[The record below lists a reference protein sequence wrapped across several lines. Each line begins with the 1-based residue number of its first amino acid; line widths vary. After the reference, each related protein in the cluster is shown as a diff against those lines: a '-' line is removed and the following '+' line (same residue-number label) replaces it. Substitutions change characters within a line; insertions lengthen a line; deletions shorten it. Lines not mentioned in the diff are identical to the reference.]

1 MSFSGEHYHIIFLR
15 ETQGHADGPAA
26 VLLHIDGL
34 LRLRDPGKDLTDDG
48 HRLLRAGVIRR
59 HNEHIGQ
66 PRGDLAHDGALCPVA
81 VAAAAEQ
88 HDEAA
93 AAEVA
98 HGTENVLQSVRRVGI
113 IDENGEIVPCLAE
126 SWENSEDGLT
136 WTFKIREGVKFSNG
150 EPFDAEAA
158 AENFRAV
165 LDNRQRHA
173 WLELANQ
180 IVDVKALSKT
190 ELQITLKSAY
200 YPFLQELA
208 LPRPFRFIAPSQFK
222 NHETM
227 NGIKAPIGTGPWIL
241 QESKLNQ
248 YDVFVRNENYWGEK
262 PAIKKITFNVI
273 PDPTTRAVAF
283 ETGDID
289 LLYGNEGLLPL
300 DTFARFSQN
309 PAYHTQLSQPIETVM
324 LALNTAKAPTNELA
338 VREALNY
345 AVNKKS
351 LIDNALYGTQQ
362 VADTLFAPSV
372 PYANLG
378 LKPSQ
383 YDPQKAKA
391 LLEKAGWTLPAG
403 KDIRE
408 KNGQPLRIELSF
420 IGTDALSKSMA
431 EIIQADMRQIGADVS
446 LIGEEE
452 SSIYARQRDGRFGM
466 IFHRTWGAP
475 YDPHAFLS
483 SMRVPSH
490 ADFQAQQGLADK
502 PLIDKEIGEVLA
514 THDETQ
520 RQALYRDILTRL
532 HDEAVYL
539 PISYISMMVVSK
551 PELGNIPYAPIATE
565 IPFEQI
571 KPVKP

>member
-1 MSFSGEHYHIIFLR
+1 MVLSILRRTLIALLTCASFFAHAAAPDEITTAWPVNVGPLNPHLYTPNQMFAQSMVYEPLVKY
-15 ETQGHADGPAA
+15 QADGSVKPWLAKSWT
-26 VLLHIDGL
+26 HSDDGKIWTFT
-34 LRLRDPGKDLTDDG
+34 LRDDVT
-48 HRLLRAGVIRR
+48 
-59 HNEHIGQ
+59 
-66 PRGDLAHDGALCPVA
+66 
-81 VAAAAEQ
+81 
-88 HDEAA
+88 
-93 AAEVA
+93 
-98 HGTENVLQSVRRVGI
+98 
-113 IDENGEIVPCLAE
+113 
-126 SWENSEDGLT
+126 
-136 WTFKIREGVKFSNG
+136 FSNG
-150 EPFDAEAA
+150 EPFDAQAA
-158 AENFRAV
+158 AENFRVV

-173 WLELANQ
+173 WLELVNQ
-180 IVDVKALSKT
+180 IVDVKALNKT

-222 NHETM
+222 DNETLR
-227 NGIKAPIGTGPWIL
+227 GIKAPVGTGPWVL
-241 QESKLNQ
+241 KESKLNQ

-262 PAIKKITFNVI
+262 PAINKITIKVI

-300 DTFARFSQN
+300 DTFERFSHN
-309 PAYHTQLSQPIETVM
+309 PAWRTQLSQPIETVM
-324 LALNTAKAPTNELA
+324 LALNSAKAPTNELA
-338 VREALNY
+338 VREALNH

-351 LIDNALYGTQQ
+351 LIDNVLYGTQQ
-362 VADTLFAPSV
+362 VADTLFAPTV
-372 PYANLG
+372 PYADLK
-378 LKPSQ
+378 LKPRQ
-383 YDPQKAKA
+383 YDPQQAKA

-431 EIIQADMRQIGADVS
+431 EVIQADMHQIGVDVA

-466 IFHRTWGAP
+466 IFNRTWGAP

-502 PLIDKEIGEVLA
+502 PLIDKEIGEVL
-514 THDETQ
+514 ETTNETK

-532 HDEAVYL
+532 HSDAVYL
-539 PISYISMMVVSK
+539 PISYVSMMVVAK
-551 PELGNIPYAPIATE
+551 PELGKIPYAPIASD
-565 IPFEQI
+565 IPFEQMT
-571 KPVKP
+571 PVKP

>member
-1 MSFSGEHYHIIFLR
+1 
-15 ETQGHADGPAA
+15 
-26 VLLHIDGL
+26 
-34 LRLRDPGKDLTDDG
+34 
-48 HRLLRAGVIRR
+48 
-59 HNEHIGQ
+59 
-66 PRGDLAHDGALCPVA
+66 
-81 VAAAAEQ
+81 
-88 HDEAA
+88 
-93 AAEVA
+93 
-98 HGTENVLQSVRRVGI
+98 
-113 IDENGEIVPCLAE
+113 
-126 SWENSEDGLT
+126 
-136 WTFKIREGVKFSNG
+136 
-150 EPFDAEAA
+150 
-158 AENFRAV
+158 
-165 LDNRQRHA
+165 
-173 WLELANQ
+173 
-180 IVDVKALSKT
+180 
-190 ELQITLKSAY
+190 
-200 YPFLQELA
+200 
-208 LPRPFRFIAPSQFK
+208 
-222 NHETM
+222 M

-551 PELGNIPYAPIATE
+551 PELGNIPSAPIATE

-571 KPVKP
+571 PSVQKQLIRKGYQAGKQVITATQMLESMITNPRPTRAEITDVANAIYDGTSAIMLSGETAAGAFPVEVVRTMDLIARTTEDDIDYKGMHSASRTKKNDDIANAIAHATVTTAHDLDAAAILTVTMSGVTAREISKYRPFCPIISCTVSERVQRQMNLSWGVYPVLVDEVSNTDGLFDSALHAAIQTDMVNRGDIVVITAGAPVGVSNTTNMMKVERI